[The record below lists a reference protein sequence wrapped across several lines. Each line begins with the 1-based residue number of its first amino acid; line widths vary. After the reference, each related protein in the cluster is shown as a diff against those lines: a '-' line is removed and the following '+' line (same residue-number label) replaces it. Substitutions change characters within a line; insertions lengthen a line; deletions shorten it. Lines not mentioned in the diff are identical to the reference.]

1 MKAHK
6 VGFAAFYFFFPP
18 AVLFAQGDY
27 GRARDAGDSVRNS
40 IHVSP
45 RKDPRLREGK
55 LVTLEG
61 QLGGGDLVDT
71 YRLSPYFS
79 KNTFLSLLVTTRQ
92 TDAVYS
98 VSVKDRKSDRV
109 YAEEKNL
116 SGKSVLNFTVDGQ
129 IFVQLATPQESV
141 RFDYDLALWVGPRPR
156 KPKDYFKTSIKKR
169 SSFRKTSVSL
179 MGAKPSPNRS
189 KVATPPG
196 FWCCRC
202 CAWSFWGGAS
212 GFTGE

>member
-98 VSVKDRKSDRV
+98 VSVKDRKSDPSLCGR
-109 YAEEKNL
+109 EEPIWEKCSEL
-116 SGKSVLNFTVDGQ
+116 HRRRSNFCSISDPAG
-129 IFVQLATPQESV
+129 VQ
-141 RFDYDLALWVGPRPR
+141 
-156 KPKDYFKTSIKKR
+156 
-169 SSFRKTSVSL
+169 
-179 MGAKPSPNRS
+179 
-189 KVATPPG
+189 
-196 FWCCRC
+196 
-202 CAWSFWGGAS
+202 
-212 GFTGE
+212 